1 VKALAAAC
9 AALVLA
15 LPLAGTA
22 AASEA
27 HPTLA
32 ELEGEVMCP
41 ICHTTLDQSNSAAAA
56 RIKAFIVR
64 RIRAGDTK
72 SAIKRELVDQFGPA
86 ILAEPPKHGFDLLA
100 WLLPIVGILGGALVL
115 GFAAWRWSRRRGPEP
130 ELVLSGG
137 GAALPRPLDPELER
151 RLDDELRRFD
161 E

>member
-1 VKALAAAC
+1 MRLLAAAVLALALAAP
-9 AALVLA
+9 AL
-15 LPLAGTA
+15 
-22 AASEA
+22 ASEA

-41 ICHTTLDQSNSAAAA
+41 ICHTTLDQSNSAAAQ

-72 SAIKRELVDQFGPA
+72 SEIKTRLVSDFGPA
-86 ILAEPPKHGFDLLA
+86 ILAEPPKRGFDLLA
-100 WLLPIVGILGGALVL
+100 WLLPIGGLVAGALAV
-115 GFAAWRWSRRRGPEP
+115 GYAAWRWTRSREPEP
-130 ELVLSGG
+130 AL
-137 GAALPRPLDPELER
+137 AAAGPLDPELER

>member
-1 VKALAAAC
+1 VRLLAAAVLALALAAP
-9 AALVLA
+9 AL
-15 LPLAGTA
+15 
-22 AASEA
+22 ASEA

-41 ICHTTLDQSNSAAAA
+41 ICHTTLDQSNSAAAQ

-72 SAIKRELVDQFGPA
+72 SEIKTRLVSDFGPA
-86 ILAEPPKHGFDLLA
+86 ILAEPPKRGFDLLA
-100 WLLPIVGILGGALVL
+100 WLLPIGGLVAGALAV
-115 GFAAWRWSRRRGPEP
+115 GYAAWRWTRSREPEP
-130 ELVLSGG
+130 AL
-137 GAALPRPLDPELER
+137 AAAGPLDPELER

>member
-1 VKALAAAC
+1 MKALVAAC
-9 AALVLA
+9 TAVLLVLA
-15 LPLAGTA
+15 LAATA
-22 AASEA
+22 RASEA

-72 SAIKRELVDQFGPA
+72 SEIKRELVDQFGPA
-86 ILAEPPKHGFDLLA
+86 ILAAPPKHGFDLLA
-100 WLLPIVGILGGALVL
+100 WLLPIVGILGGGLVL
-115 GFAAWRWSRRRGPEP
+115 GFAAWRWSRRREP
-130 ELVLSGG
+130 ELALA
-137 GAALPRPLDPELER
+137 GAGAPVSRPLDPELER
-151 RLDDELRRFD
+151 RLDEELRHFD